1 MRFCRCV
8 CVCVCAYDI
17 TGDSGECVCVRMFMC
32 LCVVHY
38 MFVCKQAWGGGH
50 KIWRIITKKRLGRR
64 WKASY
69 WFLKGPDSSPE
80 CFISSALFVLHIKD
94 SIFLWILIA
103 VKTAHPLLA
112 EGRTRALTV
121 SRQKRDVGCMW
132 PLQQAPTC
140 QITKQKM
147 TDMWRCM
154 KMAQNKEKKSRKA
167 VEAKTQVLTYSKLRI
182 SRSFCFY
189 NSWRRTNSCDTGA
202 HIYTRLGNEKSS
214 VKTWIRIWWAHRE
227 RWNASAC
234 RIPAQCKQ
242 PALVCACLPP
252 LKLLSISPWC
262 PFLLIQTFV
271 PPATTDAAS
280 PQDFI
285 HKHSVWIIGQLPAQ
299 LRGHSCPHHHH
310 VVKRSVCALG
320 ESHKKLH

>member
-1 MRFCRCV
+1 MFAWDSVGVCVWHYWRQWWMCV
-8 CVCVCAYDI
+8 CVCVCLCA
-17 TGDSGECVCVRMFMC
+17 CVWYIIC
-32 LCVVHY
+32 LCVSRH
-38 MFVCKQAWGGGH
+38 GGGH

-167 VEAKTQVLTYSKLRI
+167 VEASLNSLWHRSTKCWKHSSEILVHI
-182 SRSFCFY
+182 DMIASRSCCRFVSCTSMMPISHSTKSKRCSIGLCLSVCPPKAKLQYVFFY
-189 NSWRRTNSCDTGA
+189 SCNTITLTHSYA
-202 HIYTRLGNEKSS
+202 KF
-214 VKTWIRIWWAHRE
+214 WM
-227 RWNASAC
+227 C
-234 RIPAQCKQ
+234 
-242 PALVCACLPP
+242 CLPFEP
-252 LKLLSISPWC
+252 GSSLLSNYFWPVLYLALPLAFSKC
-262 PFLLIQTFV
+262 LQQTFLLI
-271 PPATTDAAS
+271 S
-280 PQDFI
+280 
-285 HKHSVWIIGQLPAQ
+285 S
-299 LRGHSCPHHHH
+299 
-310 VVKRSVCALG
+310 
-320 ESHKKLH
+320 